1 MLHVPMERFMPSVFR
16 VPLARF
22 MGTLITRSRKRRQA
36 EKKHLTMKDL
46 YNQLV
51 SDTQAYLK
59 TRYQL
64 LQVRSIEQT
73 SQLLGLIITLF
84 AMTAIVVIGLIFLA
98 IALAAWLE
106 QWLPMWASYLVIA
119 GAMLLIALGLFWGRR
134 LWFVRPIE
142 KHLGELVTTD
152 NRPLNLQKQS
162 LENQAT
168 MQQELLQRDINAIRQ
183 EWSLV
188 ERVLKIIKSIIS

>member
-1 MLHVPMERFMPSVFR
+1 
-16 VPLARF
+16 
-22 MGTLITRSRKRRQA
+22 
-36 EKKHLTMKDL
+36 MKDF
-46 YNQLV
+46 YNQLL

-59 TRYQL
+59 TQYQL

-84 AMTAIVVIGLIFLA
+84 AITAIVVVGLIFLA

-119 GAMLLIALGLFWGRR
+119 GAMLLIALGVFWGRR

-142 KHLGELVTTD
+142 KHLGEVVMD
-152 NRPLNLQKQS
+152 NPQSLNQQKQS
-162 LENQAT
+162 LENQSSI
-168 MQQELLQRDINAIRQ
+168 QRELLERDMAEIRRD
-183 EWSLV
+183 WSQVQQIWQMIQGLF
-188 ERVLKIIKSIIS
+188 

>member
-1 MLHVPMERFMPSVFR
+1 
-16 VPLARF
+16 
-22 MGTLITRSRKRRQA
+22 
-36 EKKHLTMKDL
+36 MKDF
-46 YNQLV
+46 YNQLL

-59 TRYQL
+59 TQYQL

-84 AMTAIVVIGLIFLA
+84 AITAIVVIGLIFLA

-119 GAMLLIALGLFWGRR
+119 GAMLLIALGVFWGRR

-142 KHLGELVTTD
+142 KHLGGVVMD
-152 NRPLNLQKQS
+152 NPKPLKQQKQS
-162 LENQAT
+162 LENQSS
-168 MQQELLQRDINAIRQ
+168 MQRGLLERDMAEIRRD
-183 EWSLV
+183 WSQVQQIWQMIQGLF
-188 ERVLKIIKSIIS
+188 

>member
-1 MLHVPMERFMPSVFR
+1 
-16 VPLARF
+16 
-22 MGTLITRSRKRRQA
+22 
-36 EKKHLTMKDL
+36 MKDF

-59 TRYQL
+59 TQYQL

-84 AMTAIVVIGLIFLA
+84 SIVAIVVVGLIFLA

-119 GAMLLIALGLFWGRR
+119 GAMLLIALGVFWGRR
-134 LWFVRPIE
+134 LWFIRPIE
-142 KHLGELVTTD
+142 KHLGKVVLD
-152 NRPLNLQKQS
+152 NPQPLKQQKQS
-162 LENQAT
+162 LENQFSMQRELLERDMAEVRRGWAQ
-168 MQQELLQRDINAIRQ
+168 MQQLWQMFQGLFR
-183 EWSLV
+183 
-188 ERVLKIIKSIIS
+188 

>member
-1 MLHVPMERFMPSVFR
+1 
-16 VPLARF
+16 
-22 MGTLITRSRKRRQA
+22 
-36 EKKHLTMKDL
+36 MKDF
-46 YNQLV
+46 YNQLL
-51 SDTQAYLK
+51 SDTQAYIK
-59 TRYQL
+59 TQYQL

-119 GAMLLIALGLFWGRR
+119 GAMLLIALGVLCGRR

-142 KHLGELVTTD
+142 KHLGEVVMD
-152 NRPLNLQKQS
+152 NPQSLKQQKQAI
-162 LENQAT
+162 ENQSA
-168 MQQELLQRDINAIRQ
+168 MQRELLERDMAEIRRDWAQ
-183 EWSLV
+183 VQQIWQMIQGLF
-188 ERVLKIIKSIIS
+188 

>member
-1 MLHVPMERFMPSVFR
+1 MNP
-16 VPLARF
+16 
-22 MGTLITRSRKRRQA
+22 T
-36 EKKHLTMKDL
+36 L
-46 YNQLV
+46 YNQLL

-59 TRYQL
+59 TQYQL

-84 AMTAIVVIGLIFLA
+84 AMTAIVVVGLIFLA

-119 GAMLLIALGLFWGRR
+119 GAMLLIALGVFWGRR

-142 KHLGELVTTD
+142 KHLSEVIL
-152 NRPLNLQKQS
+152 NNSQPLKKQKQS
-162 LENQAT
+162 LDNQST
-168 MQQELLQRDINAIRQ
+168 MQRELLERDLAEVRRDWFQVQQIWQMIQ
-183 EWSLV
+183 GLF
-188 ERVLKIIKSIIS
+188 

>member
-1 MLHVPMERFMPSVFR
+1 
-16 VPLARF
+16 
-22 MGTLITRSRKRRQA
+22 
-36 EKKHLTMKDL
+36 MKDF
-46 YNQLV
+46 YNQLL

-59 TRYQL
+59 TQYQL

-84 AMTAIVVIGLIFLA
+84 AMTAIVVVGLIFLA

-119 GAMLLIALGLFWGRR
+119 GAMLLIALGVFWGRR

-142 KHLGELVTTD
+142 KHLGEVVMGT
-152 NRPLNLQKQS
+152 PQSLNQQKQAI
-162 LENQAT
+162 ENQSS
-168 MQQELLQRDINAIRQ
+168 MQRELLERDMAEVRRD
-183 EWSLV
+183 WSQVQHIWQMIQGLF
-188 ERVLKIIKSIIS
+188 

>member
-1 MLHVPMERFMPSVFR
+1 MNP
-16 VPLARF
+16 
-22 MGTLITRSRKRRQA
+22 T
-36 EKKHLTMKDL
+36 L
-46 YNQLV
+46 YNQLL

-59 TRYQL
+59 TQYQL

-84 AMTAIVVIGLIFLA
+84 AITAIVVVGLIFLA

-119 GAMLLIALGLFWGRR
+119 GAMLLIALGVLCGRR

-142 KHLGELVTTD
+142 KHLGEVVLD
-152 NRPLNLQKQS
+152 NPHPLKQQKQAI
-162 LENQAT
+162 ENQSA
-168 MQQELLQRDINAIRQ
+168 MQRELLERDMAEIRRDWAQ
-183 EWSLV
+183 VQQIWQMIQGLF
-188 ERVLKIIKSIIS
+188 

>member
-1 MLHVPMERFMPSVFR
+1 
-16 VPLARF
+16 
-22 MGTLITRSRKRRQA
+22 
-36 EKKHLTMKDL
+36 MKDL
-46 YNQLV
+46 YNQLL

-59 TRYQL
+59 TQYQL

-84 AMTAIVVIGLIFLA
+84 AMTAIVVVGLIFLA

-119 GAMLLIALGLFWGRR
+119 GAMLMIALGVLWGRR

-142 KHLGELVTTD
+142 KHLGKVVMGTPQSLKK
-152 NRPLNLQKQS
+152 QKQS
-162 LENQAT
+162 LENQST
-168 MQQELLQRDINAIRQ
+168 MQRELLNRDMAEVRRD
-183 EWSLV
+183 WSQV
-188 ERVLKIIKSIIS
+188 KGVLEVIWSMFDGKG

>member
-1 MLHVPMERFMPSVFR
+1 
-16 VPLARF
+16 
-22 MGTLITRSRKRRQA
+22 
-36 EKKHLTMKDL
+36 MKDF
-46 YNQLV
+46 YNQLL

-59 TRYQL
+59 TQYQL

-84 AMTAIVVIGLIFLA
+84 AITAIVVIGLMFLA

-119 GAMLLIALGLFWGRR
+119 GAMLLIALGVLWGRR

-142 KHLGELVTTD
+142 KHLGEVVMD
-152 NRPLNLQKQS
+152 NSQPLKQQKQS
-162 LENQAT
+162 LESQSS
-168 MQQELLQRDINAIRQ
+168 MQRELLERDVAEIRRD
-183 EWSLV
+183 WSQVQQIWQMICGL
-188 ERVLKIIKSIIS
+188 LKGGIDKDVR

>member
-1 MLHVPMERFMPSVFR
+1 
-16 VPLARF
+16 
-22 MGTLITRSRKRRQA
+22 
-36 EKKHLTMKDL
+36 MKDL

-59 TRYQL
+59 TQYQL

-84 AMTAIVVIGLIFLA
+84 AITAIVVIGLIFLA

-119 GAMLLIALGLFWGRR
+119 GAMLLIALGVFWGRR

-142 KHLGELVTTD
+142 KHLGEVVLD
-152 NRPLNLQKQS
+152 NPHPLKKQRQS
-162 LENQAT
+162 LNSQSS
-168 MQQELLQRDINAIRQ
+168 MQRELLERDIEEIRRDWTQVQQIWQMIRGLLTNANNKD
-183 EWSLV
+183 V
-188 ERVLKIIKSIIS
+188 